1 MSYISIILVILL
13 VLTVLFFI
21 TNKTV
26 ISYDNA
32 WIKLVKTRI
41 VKEADRDYLFRED
54 GDLIINKKKRLKWTS
69 SGLEPV
75 GNDYHDTAFRTIEA
89 LENYED
95 KGYLKKAA
103 AFADKEVRLRSKY
116 KTYNV

>member
-1 MSYISIILVILL
+1 MATKKDLQFYVKVLNNKYFKNSKNQLVINEAYDGYM
-13 VLTVLFFI
+13 VGI
-21 TNKTV
+21 TGKYKKN
-26 ISYDNA
+26 
-32 WIKLVKTRI
+32 
-41 VKEADRDYLFRED
+41 
-54 GDLIINKKKRLKWTS
+54 NKKMRLKWTS
-69 SGLEPV
+69 SGLKPV
-75 GNDYHDTAFRTIEA
+75 GNDYHDTATKTIRA